1 MKRQYDNIV
10 LTELPDKARVILRQ
24 MKRDTKDFT
33 DMAAMRVIRPKFNQ
47 IIQTI
52 KTKYPKAILATRG
65 KLTDKFRE
73 AGFLLRTKQLSSA
86 ARTLKQA
93 DTASNRTINRK
104 IRAFRNRE
112 KGYSGIFGNTP
123 YFCG

>member
-10 LTELPDKARVILRQ
+10 LTALPDKARAILRQ

-33 DMAAMRVIRPKFNQ
+33 DTAAMRVIRPKFNQ
-47 IIQTI
+47 VIQTI
-52 KTKYPKAILATRG
+52 KTKYPKAILANRG

-93 DTASNRTINRK
+93 DTTPTRAINRK
-104 IRAFRNRE
+104 VRAFRNRQ
-112 KGYSGIFGNTP
+112 KGYAGVVYLGSI
-123 YFCG
+123 

>member
-24 MKRDTKDFT
+24 MKRDTKNFT
-33 DMAAMRVIRPKFNQ
+33 DTAAMRVIRPKFDQ
-47 IIQTI
+47 VVKTI
-52 KTKYPKAILATRG
+52 KTKYPKAILANRG

-93 DTASNRTINRK
+93 DTTPTRIINRK
-104 IRAFRNRE
+104 VRAFRNRQ
-112 KGYSGIFGNTP
+112 KGYAGVVYLGAI
-123 YFCG
+123 